1 MKQKTSEDFCVS
13 YLDVL
18 LGCASFAP
26 PKKKKNGNTLGYTA
40 FTVIKYSNILRTATV
55 EFRVLKM

>member
-1 MKQKTSEDFCVS
+1 MF
-13 YLDVL
+13 YWAVL
-18 LGCASFAP
+18 HLPP